1 VFGDFP
7 PEDDGDLVG
16 LPDGAIGI
24 EKSLAQLIEGGAA
37 TEDEVVAILD
47 LGKEEAMLTT
57 GLFALALAEEG
68 GKSIQPL
75 AAAEQQ
81 IPGAEGIGQLLQP
94 FGVPATQEGVAGLL
108 KVDTLLPQANGPASG
123 AG

>member
-1 VFGDFP
+1 MFGDFP
-7 PEDDGDLVG
+7 PEDDGDPVG

-81 IPGAEGIGQLLQP
+81 IPGG
-94 FGVPATQEGVAGLL
+94 
-108 KVDTLLPQANGPASG
+108 
-123 AG
+123 

>member
-81 IPGAEGIGQLLQP
+81 IPRAEGIGQLLQP
-94 FGVPATQEGVAGLL
+94 FGVTATQEGVGGLL

>member
-16 LPDGAIGI
+16 LPEGAIGI
-24 EKSLAQLIEGGAA
+24 QQSLAQLIEGRAA
-37 TEDEVVAILD
+37 TEDEVVTILN

-81 IPGAEGIGQLLQP
+81 AEGIGQLLQP